1 MAASG
6 PGPKLGTLGTILNQ
20 TGNLTSAG
28 LQYTGPTFT
37 TNAFQNKGPKG
48 KSNVSAS
55 LGYSDQGLIG
65 DLGYT
70 TSAPLFGSKSIT
82 DRVQSNLGYNP
93 NQGAFLREIGGLKFN
108 VLDSKMRRP
117 GDTQLSINPYL
128 GMTAT
133 SRSLTEGGAYNL
145 NNQYTPDGK
154 PRSLVEA
161 GANLDFKTM
170 LTKNLSLSGQAGLG
184 FSGTGTTTPING
196 QGTGTKIH
204 NPGDY
209 GTDLRIMPTAS
220 IGLNYNLDGVGK
232 LLYKKPTHK
241 PKSKDTP
248 NPRLANS
255 NKTPEFTRNF
265 DSNPRF

>member
-1 MAASG
+1 MG
-6 PGPKLGTLGTILNQ
+6 NIKGILSTNINQ
-20 TGNLTSAG
+20 TGNLTTPG
-28 LQYTGPTFT
+28 IQYTSPSWKMAGHQGGKAGQYTFT
-37 TNAFQNKGPKG
+37 
-48 KSNVSAS
+48 
-55 LGYSDQGLIG
+55 G
-65 DLGYT
+65 DLGYNDKGL
-70 TSAPLFGSKSIT
+70 SAGIGLTNAGKVNRFISDEVNT
-82 DRVQSNLGYNP
+82 NLTYNG
-93 NQGAFLREIGGLKFN
+93 NQGAALSAKAGLNFN
-108 VLDSKMRRP
+108 VLKSPMKRA
-117 GDTQLSINPYL
+117 GDTSLIISPYL

-133 SRSLTEGGAYNL
+133 GRSLTEGGAYNL

-184 FSGTGTTTPING
+184 FSGTGTTAPING
-196 QGTGTKIH
+196 QGTETKIH

-241 PKSKDTP
+241 PKSKDIP
-248 NPRLANS
+248 NPR
-255 NKTPEFTRNF
+255 F
-265 DSNPRF
+265 